1 MEYKQEE
8 NYLAKRNAILWG
20 QVDLYSTSLVAEL
33 SIWPH
38 CLYRWPNML
47 LLI

>member
-1 MEYKQEE
+1 M
-8 NYLAKRNAILWG
+8 A
-20 QVDLYSTSLVAEL
+20 DLPVSEL